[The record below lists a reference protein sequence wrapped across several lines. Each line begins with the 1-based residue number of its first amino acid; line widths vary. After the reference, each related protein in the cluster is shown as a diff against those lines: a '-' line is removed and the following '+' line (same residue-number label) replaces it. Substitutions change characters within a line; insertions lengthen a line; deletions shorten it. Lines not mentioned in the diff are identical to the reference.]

1 MDKYTKLSPEM
12 QEKWNSEMKR
22 IKEELDK
29 IDYKQAFKQVYG
41 FEMDRIADYSFE
53 MEYVN
58 CYYNTTSL
66 QDFADE
72 YDKQLN
78 ELYSSTE
85 YKITSI
91 KSQLK
96 YCKNP
101 LQKLNMEREMNR
113 LIREKG
119 EK

>member
-1 MDKYTKLSPEM
+1 MDDYHKLSPEM
-12 QEKWNSEMKR
+12 QEKWHSEMKR

-41 FEMDRIADYSFE
+41 FEMDRIDDYSFE

-58 CYYNTTSL
+58 CYYDTTSL

-85 YKITSI
+85 YKITTI

-96 YCKNP
+96 HCKNHM
-101 LQKLNMEREMNR
+101 QRLNIERELNK
-113 LIREKG
+113 LYKNKEK
-119 EK
+119 

>member
-12 QEKWNSEMKR
+12 QQKYDEEMKR
-22 IKEELDK
+22 IKDELDE
-29 IDYKQAFKQVYG
+29 IDCKQEFKQLYG

-53 MEYVN
+53 MEYLN
-58 CYYNTTSL
+58 CYYDTTSL
-66 QDFADE
+66 QEFADE

-78 ELYSSTE
+78 ELYSSIN
-85 YKITSI
+85 KQITSI

-96 YCKNP
+96 HCKNP

-113 LIREKG
+113 LIREKNRR
-119 EK
+119 